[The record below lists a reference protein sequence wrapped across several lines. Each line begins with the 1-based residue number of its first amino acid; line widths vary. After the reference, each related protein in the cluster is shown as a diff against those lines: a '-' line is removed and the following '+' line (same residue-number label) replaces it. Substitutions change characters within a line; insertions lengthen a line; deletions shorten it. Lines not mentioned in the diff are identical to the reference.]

1 VIVLGQE
8 LRDLWLGGRGLL
20 LAVAFSLLLSVI
32 SYLTATNRALN
43 FLEQR
48 ETVNLTL
55 QVAIAVG
62 ALLALVV
69 AADAVSGE
77 RERGPLESLLLTP
90 VPRLEIALAKVAAAC
105 SLWLAAYLITL
116 PYIWFLGRGIGIAGD
131 AAATGLAVGLL
142 LAVFLA
148 SLGVLISMFAGTN
161 RTSLSVGL
169 LLLLALFA
177 PTQLPSS
184 AQQGWAGELL
194 LRVNPLTAG
203 EHYVGRVVVN
213 AHSWTED
220 VTWLVSPLVSA
231 GALAA
236 LVVALAPRFI
246 RLHGAAS

>member
-1 VIVLGQE
+1 
-8 LRDLWLGGRGLL
+8 
-20 LAVAFSLLLSVI
+20 
-32 SYLTATNRALN
+32 
-43 FLEQR
+43 
-48 ETVNLTL
+48 
-55 QVAIAVG
+55 
-62 ALLALVV
+62 
-69 AADAVSGE
+69 
-77 RERGPLESLLLTP
+77 
-90 VPRLEIALAKVAAAC
+90 
-105 SLWLAAYLITL
+105 
-116 PYIWFLGRGIGIAGD
+116 
-131 AAATGLAVGLL
+131 
-142 LAVFLA
+142 
-148 SLGVLISMFAGTN
+148 
-161 RTSLSVGL
+161 L

-231 GALAA
+231 AALAA